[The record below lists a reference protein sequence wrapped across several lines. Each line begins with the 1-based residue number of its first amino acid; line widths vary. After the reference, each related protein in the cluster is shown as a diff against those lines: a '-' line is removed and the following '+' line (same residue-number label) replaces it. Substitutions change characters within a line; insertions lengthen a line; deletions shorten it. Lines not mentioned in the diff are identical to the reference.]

1 MQQSEKVEILK
12 KSPLFIHLSEAG
24 LADLS
29 PMAVARSLKPREFL
43 VEEGETCEYF
53 YILIE
58 GKLRTFLYSSLGKEL
73 TLITF
78 SRPGE
83 VLGPTSVFRDRPSSG
98 SIQAVSET
106 RVLRFKKEE
115 IISFILNH
123 PQVALEMIRV
133 LAARVSELNRRLRDV
148 VGERVEQRLFRVVVT
163 LSHRYGTTLN
173 MTRHEL
179 AEMVGATTETVI
191 RILSSLKKR
200 KIIASIRGKII
211 ILDEA
216 KLRLLSEGLE

>member
-1 MQQSEKVEILK
+1 MQVEKKVEFLR
-12 KSPLFIHLSEAG
+12 KSPIFSTLNHGELLELSKIAFERYLG
-24 LADLS
+24 
-29 PMAVARSLKPREFL
+29 PNEFL
-43 VEEGETCEYF
+43 IHEGEDCQYF

-58 GKLRTFLYSSLGKEL
+58 GKLRAFLFSSLGKEL

-78 SRPGE
+78 FRSGE

-98 SIQAVSET
+98 SIQALTET
-106 RVLRFKKEE
+106 RVLRFKRGD

-123 PQVALEMIRV
+123 PQVSLEVIKV

-148 VGERVEQRLFRVVVT
+148 VGERVEQRLFRVMLT
-163 LSHRYGTTLN
+163 LSHRYGTSLN
-173 MTRHEL
+173 ITRHEL

-200 KIIASIRGKII
+200 KIITSVRGEIT

-216 KLRLLSEGLE
+216 KLRLLSDGL

>member
-1 MQQSEKVEILK
+1 MQLTEKIEFLR
-12 KSPLFIHLSEAG
+12 KSPIFSALNQTELTELSKISGE
-24 LADLS
+24 
-29 PMAVARSLKPREFL
+29 RSLKPNEFL
-43 VEEGETCEYF
+43 ILEGEDCNYF

-78 SRPGE
+78 FRSGE

-98 SIQAVSET
+98 SIQALSET
-106 RVLRFKKEE
+106 RVLRFKKDE
-115 IISFILNH
+115 IISFILSH
-123 PQVALEMIRV
+123 PHVSLEIIKV

-148 VGERVEQRLFRVVVT
+148 VGERVEQRLFRVMLT

-173 MTRHEL
+173 ITRHEL

-211 ILDEA
+211 LLDEV
-216 KLRLLSEGLE
+216 KLRLLSEGL

>member
-1 MQQSEKVEILK
+1 MQLTEKIEFLR
-12 KSPLFIHLSEAG
+12 KSPIFSTLNQTELTELSKICGE
-24 LADLS
+24 
-29 PMAVARSLKPREFL
+29 RSLKPNEFL
-43 VEEGETCEYF
+43 IREGEDCYYF
-53 YILIE
+53 YILVE

-78 SRPGE
+78 FRSGE
-83 VLGPTSVFRDRPSSG
+83 ILGPTSVFRDRPSSG
-98 SIQAVSET
+98 SIQALSET
-106 RVLRFKKEE
+106 KVLRFKKED

-123 PQVALEMIRV
+123 PQVSLEMIKV

-148 VGERVEQRLFRVVVT
+148 VGERVEQRLFRVMLT

-173 MTRHEL
+173 ITRHEL
-179 AEMVGATTETVI
+179 AEMVGSTTETVI

-211 ILDEA
+211 ILDEV
-216 KLRLLSEGLE
+216 KLRLLSEGL